1 MGKKT
6 KLRKLAARLGSVRQV
21 AALPYRDG
29 GDGVEILVITSR
41 RTKRLVIPKGWPMRG
56 IKDARA
62 AAIEAKEEAGVAGKI
77 GAQPLGSFD
86 YLKQIGSDAIRV
98 TTSVFPLRVC
108 TIQSSWKEKRQ
119 RKRKW
124 MPIEQA
130 ANELDD
136 AGLRALIQQCS
147 KNLLSAI

>member
-6 KLRKLAARLGSVRQV
+6 KLRKLAARLGRVRQV

-29 GDGVEILVITSR
+29 EDGLEILVITSR

-62 AAIEAKEEAGVAGKI
+62 AAIEAREEAGVAGKI
-77 GAQPLGSFD
+77 GTRPLGSFD
-86 YLKQIGSDAIRV
+86 YLKQVGSDPIKV

-108 TIQSSWKEKRQ
+108 TIRSSWKEKRQ

-130 ANELDD
+130 AKELDD
-136 AGLRALIQQCS
+136 VGLRALIQQYS
-147 KNLLSAI
+147 KDLLSVS

>member
-1 MGKKT
+1 MGRKA

-21 AALPYRDG
+21 AALPYRNGEDG
-29 GDGVEILVITSR
+29 LEILVITSR

-62 AAIEAKEEAGVAGKI
+62 AAIEAREEAGVAGKI
-77 GAQPLGSFD
+77 GARPLGSFD
-86 YLKQIGSDAIRV
+86 YLKQMGSDAIKV
-98 TTSVFPLRVC
+98 SASVFPLRVR
-108 TIQSSWKEKRQ
+108 SSWKEKRQ

-130 ANELDD
+130 AKELDD
-136 AGLRALIQQCS
+136 AGLRALVRQYS
-147 KNLLSAI
+147 KDLPSIS